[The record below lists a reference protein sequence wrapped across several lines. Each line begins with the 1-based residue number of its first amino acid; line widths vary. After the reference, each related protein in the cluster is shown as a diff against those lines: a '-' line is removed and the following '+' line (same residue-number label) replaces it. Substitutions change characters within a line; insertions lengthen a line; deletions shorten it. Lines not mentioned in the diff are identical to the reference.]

1 VLAVVDPETLVLP
14 ADEDCGDDVA
24 GAGWELVYF

>member
-1 VLAVVDPETLVLP
+1 MAVLAVVDAETLIFC

-24 GAGWELVYF
+24 ATFSR